1 MALNLATDY
10 AIRAL
15 VALAQ
20 NKEKQMKV
28 SEIAKQEN
36 ISSTYLNKILQ
47 KLSKN
52 KLVSTRSGV
61 NGGVT
66 LSRNPNKITLKE
78 VVMAMQGKNLLRCI
92 KCDHA
97 KCNNFSTCKLY
108 TIIEQAETE
117 FMKLIKRATLQDLLK
132 A

>member
-10 AIRAL
+10 AIRAM
-15 VALAQ
+15 VALA
-20 NKEKQMKV
+20 NSKEKQMKV
-28 SEIAKQEN
+28 SEIADQEK

-47 KLSKN
+47 RLSKN

-66 LSRNPNKITLKE
+66 LSKNPDKITLKE
-78 VVMAMQGKNLLRCI
+78 VVMAMQGKNLLRCV
-92 KCDHA
+92 KCDHE
-97 KCNNFSTCKLY
+97 KCDNFSTCKLY
-108 TIIEQAETE
+108 TIIDHAEQE